1 MMPRSPFRARPLIAA
16 AALLLT
22 ASGLMGATALAAPH
36 PGVSA
41 LVSAMMLDEKLS
53 FVHGSQDPQS
63 LGQAGYIPGVARL
76 GIPPLRLTDG
86 PAGVRVTHPST
97 AMPAPVLLASS
108 FDNSL
113 AREYGQVIG
122 RDGRALGL
130 DVLLSPMV
138 NTIRVPY
145 AGRNFETFSEDPL
158 VSAETVANEVR
169 GIQSEGLI
177 ATTKHYAENNQ
188 EQDRMTV
195 NVNADEQTLHQV
207 ELAG

>member
-86 PAGVRVTHPST
+86 PAGVRVT
-97 AMPAPVLLASS
+97 
-108 FDNSL
+108 
-113 AREYGQVIG
+113 R
-122 RDGRALGL
+122 
-130 DVLLSPMV
+130 
-138 NTIRVPY
+138 
-145 AGRNFETFSEDPL
+145 
-158 VSAETVANEVR
+158 
-169 GIQSEGLI
+169 I
-177 ATTKHYAENNQ
+177 ATGIPAGSDIEY
-188 EQDRMTV
+188 
-195 NVNADEQTLHQV
+195 ADEVTLRQAI
-207 ELAG
+207 EGRREM